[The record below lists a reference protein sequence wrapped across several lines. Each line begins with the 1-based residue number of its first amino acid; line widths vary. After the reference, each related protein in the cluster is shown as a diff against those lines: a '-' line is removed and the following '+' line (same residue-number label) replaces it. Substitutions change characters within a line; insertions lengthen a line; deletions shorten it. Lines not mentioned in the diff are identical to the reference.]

1 MVAGVTRLAVFGRFA
16 SRIFLI
22 FAAMAAA
29 TPVEAQRRI
38 SLVRDA
44 EIENTIRGWG
54 APLFAMAGLEPSAVR
69 VHLVRDNSLNA
80 FVAGGQNIF
89 FNTGLLLAADTPN
102 QVIGVIAH
110 ETGHISGG
118 HLARTQ
124 DALRGASAPAILAM
138 VLGAAAMVAGA
149 GDAGAAVIAGGMQVS
164 QRSLL
169 AYSRTQEGAAD
180 QAALSFLDQTQQSA
194 RGLMEFLDKL
204 GDQEALQAT
213 SQDPYVRSHPISR
226 ERVDT
231 IRNHIERSRFS
242 TRADPAAFI
251 AAHERMKAK
260 LRGFLES
267 PEATFR
273 RYPEAD
279 QGLPARYA
287 RAIALHQARRFDEAV
302 AVVDALIAE
311 NPRDPYFHE
320 LKGQILL
327 EAGRVDESVAPYA
340 ESVRLSPD
348 DPLLR
353 LNLGQAQVSARSDAW
368 VAAAIQNL
376 EVAAREDPRDSSAWR
391 WLAQAYGRGGQE
403 GMAALATAER
413 YMATGDFKGAALQA
427 ERAARTLPE
436 GPSRLRALDLKEA
449 ADYRIKNKRG

>member
-1 MVAGVTRLAVFGRFA
+1 
-16 SRIFLI
+16 
-22 FAAMAAA
+22 
-29 TPVEAQRRI
+29 
-38 SLVRDA
+38 
-44 EIENTIRGWG
+44 
-54 APLFAMAGLEPSAVR
+54 MAGLEASSVR
-69 VHLVRDNSLNA
+69 VHLVRDNTLNA

-89 FNTGLLLAADTPN
+89 FNTGLLLAADSPN

-138 VLGAAAMVAGA
+138 VLGAAAMAAGA
-149 GDAGAAVIAGGMQVS
+149 GDAGAAVIAGGAQVA

-169 AYSRTQEGAAD
+169 SYTRTQEGAAD
-180 QAALSFLDQTQQSA
+180 QAALSFLEQTQQSA

-213 SQDPYVRSHPISR
+213 SQDPYVRTHPLSR
-226 ERVDT
+226 ERIET
-231 IRNHIERSRFS
+231 IRAHLERSRYS
-242 TRADPAAFI
+242 AAKDPPAFL
-251 AAHERMKAK
+251 AAHARMKAK
-260 LRGFLES
+260 LHGFLDP

-273 RYPEAD
+273 RFPETDAS
-279 QGLPARYA
+279 LPARYA

-302 AVVDALIAE
+302 AAADSLISE
-311 NPRDPYFHE
+311 HPQDPYFHE

-327 EAGRVDESVAPYA
+327 EAGRVDEAVAPYA

-348 DPLLR
+348 DALLR

-368 VAAAIQNL
+368 VKAAIQNL
-376 EVAAREDPRDSSAWR
+376 ELAARDDPRDATAWR
-391 WLAQAYGRGGQE
+391 WLAQAYGRDGQE
-403 GMAALATAER
+403 AMAALATAER
-413 YMATGDFKGAALQA
+413 YLLTGDFKGAALQA
-427 ERAARTLPE
+427 DRAARTLPE

-449 ADYRIKNKRG
+449 ADFRIKNKRD